1 MRFIR
6 FLGFFGFQKSCAS
19 ELWTSQVVSGN
30 RSPWILFWPAMVGL
44 SKASRPSLTMAYL
57 SITLAATCVVLS
69 LAFWLQVGGLQVCWH
84 LWGCV
89 IFKVMCF
96 FLQMNQPGCL
106 GWKLVVWADQSKDV
120 WRSLQRHRRLDSWM
134 LFFICNWWK
143 KTSYHISTLSKNW
156 HRIIHETFHHHRVK
170 KLSLLLGS

>member
-96 FLQMNQPGCL
+96 FFADEPTRLPWLEIGGMGRSIQRCLEEPSKAQAPGFLDAVFHLQLMEKN
-106 GWKLVVWADQSKDV
+106 
-120 WRSLQRHRRLDSWM
+120 
-134 LFFICNWWK
+134 II
-143 KTSYHISTLSKNW
+143 SYFY
-156 HRIIHETFHHHRVK
+156 TF
-170 KLSLLLGS
+170 

>member
-6 FLGFFGFQKSCAS
+6 FLGFFGLGKVLCLRSFEHPK
-19 ELWTSQVVSGN
+19 VVSGN

-69 LAFWLQVGGLQVCWH
+69 LAFWLQIGGLQVCWTP
-84 LWGCV
+84 WGCV
-89 IFKVMCF
+89 ISRWCVF

-120 WRSLQRHRRLDSWM
+120 WRSFQRHRRLDSWIAV
-134 LFFICNWWK
+134 LFATNGK
-143 KTSYHISTLSKNW
+143 KHHIYTPEN
-156 HRIIHETFHHHRVK
+156 
-170 KLSLLLGS
+170 

>member
-6 FLGFFGFQKSCAS
+6 FLGFFGWEKSCAS

-69 LAFWLQVGGLQVCWH
+69 LAFRLQLVVSKFVGTLRMCD
-84 LWGCV
+84 
-89 IFKVMCF
+89 FKVMF
-96 FLQMNQPGCL
+96 FFFADEPTRLPWLEIGGMGRSIQRCLEEPSKAQAPGF
-106 GWKLVVWADQSKDV
+106 
-120 WRSLQRHRRLDSWM
+120 LDAV
-134 LFFICNWWK
+134 LFATDGK
-143 KTSYHISTLSKNW
+143 KHHIYTPKTNMEPE
-156 HRIIHETFHHHRVK
+156 IDGF
-170 KLSLLLGS
+170 